1 MYEGKIIKFYR
12 EKYKLTQEQLGKDI
26 CSVTHISKIECAQ
39 TKYAPEIVNL
49 LSNRLGINMELEVAN
64 FMNIKQRLLHWHDV
78 IIMQL
83 FEEMDQINYEFEM
96 EELIQISEYHDM
108 YQLLRAKYFLTHN
121 KINEAYKIIKKI
133 QKKEAKL
140 AQYESNL
147 LKHILGIYY
156 LAKQEYVKVIQI
168 LKSIDNT
175 NYKNPEY
182 YYHLAVAY
190 HTLKAPVLTYYYA
203 EKSHQFFKQINN
215 YLRVIDAEM
224 LMIIQVQGE
233 TLDEEIIIRFKNL
246 IRSCE
251 LCNSPDRKAKV
262 LHNLAYEYFRG
273 KRYKE
278 ASKYY
283 KESMY
288 LKDSECS
295 SYLLSLEGYIRSSF
309 EDAACNLEELI
320 QEAETGLSTAKK
332 HSYTLYI
339 HLFKLLLYFL
349 KSKEKEYYHYLNTRA
364 LPMFMKSGF
373 SFLMERSK
381 KELFNYYSK
390 MDLNEQ
396 AMEIAQ
402 LIVNS

>member
-1 MYEGKIIKFYR
+1 
-12 EKYKLTQEQLGKDI
+12 
-26 CSVTHISKIECAQ
+26 
-39 TKYAPEIVNL
+39 
-49 LSNRLGINMELEVAN
+49 
-64 FMNIKQRLLHWHDV
+64 
-78 IIMQL
+78 
-83 FEEMDQINYEFEM
+83 
-96 EELIQISEYHDM
+96 M
-108 YQLLRAKYFLTHN
+108 YQLLRAKYYLTYN